1 MMHYVRLMGPIWYAK
16 ICQQPTYLPRSRDVK
31 GRKWSIPPC
40 VSASFR
46 WPAWRTCTVALF
58 CSSGHEITSNSV
70 TVHSEFSTKDMWKL
84 EKAPPLQFSYVLHS
98 LYTITP
104 IHIDTFRIFQARI
117 LLVLPVPYNVD
128 PDCPTTQKLSNV
140 CAFAS
145 GPFMNNMTG
154 EKFTSAFS
162 PWSKQHH
169 ETSVHSS
176 RNKLELLSSCSI

>member
-1 MMHYVRLMGPIWYAK
+1 MMHSVRLMGPIWYAK

-40 VSASFR
+40 ASASFR

-117 LLVLPVPYNVD
+117 YQLVLP
-128 PDCPTTQKLSNV
+128 
-140 CAFAS
+140 S

-162 PWSKQHH
+162 PWSQH

-176 RNKLELLSSCSI
+176 RNKLKLLSSCSI